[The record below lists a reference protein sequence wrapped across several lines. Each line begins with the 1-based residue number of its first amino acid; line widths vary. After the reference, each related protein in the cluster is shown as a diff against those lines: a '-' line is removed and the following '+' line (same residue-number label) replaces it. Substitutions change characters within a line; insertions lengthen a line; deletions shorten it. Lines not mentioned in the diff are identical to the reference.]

1 MINYLTISLYNYILH
16 FHIKKSH
23 SMLLI
28 KILTVK
34 HVLCRCCCCCCCWRW
49 WIVFVVWLTYER
61 RLALFPVGT
70 IVRDPHHLKSPIRR
84 HAAGFQPVQNL
95 SSGVSEWICAV
106 AITITPRHHS
116 GFSMVKWLKHLF
128 FKKLLPCFFSSKS
141 SQNHV
146 SIKKLLLTSPCTRVT

>member
-1 MINYLTISLYNYILH
+1 MINYLTITLYHYILH

-34 HVLCRCCCCCCCWRW
+34 HVLCRCCCCFWRW
-49 WIVFVVWLTYER
+49 WIVFVVWLIYER
-61 RLALFPVGT
+61 CLALFPVGT
-70 IVRDPHHLKSPIRR
+70 IVRDPHHLKSPIHR
-84 HAAGFQPVQNL
+84 HAAGFEPVQNL

-116 GFSMVKWLKHLF
+116 TFLMVTWLKFF
-128 FKKLLPCFFSSKS
+128 FKKNCYHVFFH
-141 SQNHV
+141 QNHPRITFPSKNCV
-146 SIKKLLLTSPCTRVT
+146 

>member
-34 HVLCRCCCCCCCWRW
+34 HVLCRCCCCCWRW

-106 AITITPRHHS
+106 EITITPGTTVDFRWS
-116 GFSMVKWLKHLF
+116 SDWNIYFLKNCYHVF
-128 FKKLLPCFFSSKS
+128 FH
-141 SQNHV
+141 QNHPRITFQ
-146 SIKKLLLTSPCTRVT
+146 SKNCF